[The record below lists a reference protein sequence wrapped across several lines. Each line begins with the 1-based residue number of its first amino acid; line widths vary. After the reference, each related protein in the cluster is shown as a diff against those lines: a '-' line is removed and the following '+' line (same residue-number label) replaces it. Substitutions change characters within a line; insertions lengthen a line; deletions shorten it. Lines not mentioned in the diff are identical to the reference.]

1 MDRDDISR
9 NRMSNYVIGCTFNV
23 MNTLGCGFFENVYE
37 NALVHDLRK
46 VGLRV
51 AQQHGITV
59 RDDDSI
65 VGEYTADELV
75 EDAIVVELK
84 VTKTLN
90 NVHAAQC
97 IN

>member
-1 MDRDDISR
+1 
-9 NRMSNYVIGCTFNV
+9 